1 MSVLVNAQNFR
12 ADIKEIETIAKE
24 INPNVEF
31 YINPEAKEFRKSESF
46 EETLKQK
53 NSKSII

>member
-31 YINPEAKEFRKSESF
+31 YINPEAKEFRESESLRK
-46 EETLKQK
+46 T
-53 NSKSII
+53 